1 MRRSSRAGS
10 EFRAI
15 ALAGRRNP
23 VERHQISRSMKIASI
38 ATALCLAL
46 SSAAVD
52 AQSTIAG
59 TVIDSV
65 SGNALGGATV
75 RLRSQRGEPTSVV
88 TGSDGRFRFASVS
101 IVTFNIGGEG
111 RGFSAHFSSHPATI
125 TVSRSGYATVERELF
140 PRDSAM
146 TVRLSPLGSPS
157 NRTATAQSLER
168 LTVTAV
174 RASEGTPI
182 ASTTLDE
189 TRLDRD
195 YSGQDVPLT
204 LRQAPSITAYS
215 ESGSLLNYSYFRV
228 RGIDQSRVNITLD
241 GIPLNEPEDQQ
252 IYFSDF
258 PDLTSSIQSMQV
270 QRGVGTSTYGQAA
283 FGGSVNFA
291 THSLTGAPQGTTVEI
306 GGGSFGTARSTLQ
319 FNSGPLANRLAFHGR
334 VSGMRS
340 DGYREGATSAANS
353 AFVSGGY
360 YGDRDLVKFTATTGL
375 ERNGQTYA
383 AVPDAVLRD
392 NPRANP
398 LAGVGDK
405 YRESYATLSYTRLV
419 STDVSAGL
427 TAYGFTTRGFYDYPS
442 GAPGPALRYRSAS
455 RWGGVIGALHV
466 VKGSVTVDG
475 GAHGMTY
482 SKDHEFDER
491 PDLQYPGYSNTGLKT
506 EASAFTKASITL
518 GSTTLF
524 GDLQLRTA
532 EFRYRPT
539 EGYGLEEVSE
549 RWNFVNPKAGV
560 TWQAAERVSLFAS
573 YGTTGRE
580 PTRGDLFAGADDVT
594 PDDAPALL
602 PLTRVRPEHVNDLE
616 VGATI
621 SMARARLTVNAF
633 DMRFRDEIART
644 GATTPLGYDIRAN
657 VGRSYRRGV
666 EVDATY
672 AITPALDFG
681 GSLTV
686 SRNRIEAYTDEG
698 TRITYRDMEP
708 ILTPAFLATQQLTW
722 RATSRLTLT
731 ADSRYQGLSFLAPRG
746 DVRLASPALH
756 VLDGGIRYAFGS
768 TALGVFGRNLLD
780 RRAYPSGDVSSDG
793 TPRYFILAP
802 RSVDVTIRIAR

>member
-1 MRRSSRAGS
+1 MRTLLVAIAILMASLPAAAQQGGTIIIAGRVTDAVSGAPIAGAIIRSSGEGS
-10 EFRAI
+10 
-15 ALAGRRNP
+15 
-23 VERHQISRSMKIASI
+23 
-38 ATALCLAL
+38 
-46 SSAAVD
+46 
-52 AQSTIAG
+52 
-59 TVIDSV
+59 
-65 SGNALGGATV
+65 
-75 RLRSQRGEPTSVV
+75 LRSVAS
-88 TGSDGRFRFASVS
+88 TGVDGRFR
-101 IVTFNIGGEG
+101 ITLGG
-111 RGFSAHFSSHPATI
+111 RG
-125 TVSRSGYATVERELF
+125 TVVIGRSGYAAVEREVTST
-140 PRDSAM
+140 DTTMVVAM
-146 TVRLSPLGSPS
+146 RPLGSQDT
-157 NRTATAQSLER
+157 RAATAQSLER

-174 RASEGTPI
+174 RADAAPI
-182 ASTTLDE
+182 PRTTLE
-189 TRLDRD
+189 RAQLERD
-195 YSGQDVPLT
+195 YSGQDLPLT
-204 LRQAPSITAYS
+204 LRLAPSVTAYS

-291 THSLTGAPQGTTVEI
+291 TNPLITTKGTLLEF
-306 GGGSFGTARSTLQ
+306 GGGSFGTARTTLQ
-319 FNSGPLANRLAFHGR
+319 VNSGALGNRLALHGR
-334 VSGMRS
+334 FSGMRS

-353 AFVSGGY
+353 AFLSGGY
-360 YGDRDLVKFTATTGL
+360 YGDRDLLKFTATSGL

-383 AVPDAVLRD
+383 AVPDAELRD
-392 NPRANP
+392 HPRANP

-405 YRESYATLSYTRLV
+405 YRESFATLSYTRLV

-455 RWGGVIGALHV
+455 RWGGVIAAAHV
-466 VKGSVTVDG
+466 VKGRLTLDG

-482 SKDHEFDER
+482 SKDHEFDDR
-491 PDLQYPGYSNTGLKT
+491 PDLQYPGYSNTGYKT
-506 EASAFTKASITL
+506 EAGAFTKASFAL
-518 GSTTLF
+518 GGATLF

-539 EGYGLEEVSE
+539 EGYGLDEVSQ
-549 RWNFVNPKAGV
+549 RWSFGNPKVGV
-560 TWQAAERVSLFAS
+560 TLRAGEHLSLFAS

-594 PDDAPALL
+594 SDDASALL

-621 SMARARLTVNAF
+621 SLSRSRFAVNAF

-657 VGRSYRRGV
+657 VGKSYRRGI
-666 EVDATY
+666 EVDASV
-672 AITPALDFG
+672 AITAFIDL
-681 GSLTV
+681 GSSVTV
-686 SRNRIEAYTDEG
+686 SRNRVESYTDEG
-698 TRITYRDMEP
+698 TGITYRDVEP
-708 ILTPAFLATQQLTW
+708 ILTPAFLANQQLTW

-731 ADSRYQGLSFLAPRG
+731 ADSRYQGRSYLAPRG
-746 DVRLASPALH
+746 DDRLTSPAFH
-756 VLDGGIRYAFGS
+756 VLDGGARIAFGS
-768 TALGVFGRNLLD
+768 ATVGIYGRNLLD

-802 RSVDVTIRIAR
+802 TSLDVTLTLRR

>member
-1 MRRSSRAGS
+1 MKTVLV
-10 EFRAI
+10 
-15 ALAGRRNP
+15 ALAL
-23 VERHQISRSMKIASI
+23 
-38 ATALCLAL
+38 ATLATK
-46 SSAAVD
+46 SAASQD
-52 AQSTIAG
+52 APITING
-59 TVIDSV
+59 TVTDAT
-65 SGNALGGATV
+65 SGAPLGGATV
-75 RLRSQRGEPTSVV
+75 RAEGGFAVV
-88 TGSDGRFRFASVS
+88 STGPDGRFRISLGRPGPIKVRRTGYSDGERVISTSDTA
-101 IVTFNIGGEG
+101 IVIALG
-111 RGFSAHFSSHPATI
+111 R
-125 TVSRSGYATVERELF
+125 
-140 PRDSAM
+140 
-146 TVRLSPLGSPS
+146 LGSES
-157 NRTATAQSLER
+157 TRTATAQSLER

-174 RASEGTPI
+174 RAGDVAPI
-182 ASTTLDE
+182 AQTTLDA
-189 TRLDRD
+189 TRLKRD

-291 THSLTGAPQGTTVEI
+291 TNPLIATRGTTLEV
-306 GGGSFGTARSTLQ
+306 GGGSFGTARTTLQ
-319 FNSGPLANRLAFHGR
+319 ANSGALGNRLALHGR
-334 VSGMRS
+334 ISGMRS

-360 YGDRDLVKFTATTGL
+360 FGDRDLLKFTMTTGL

-383 AVPDAVLRD
+383 AVPDSELRVD
-392 NPRANP
+392 PRANP

-405 YRESYATLSYTRLV
+405 YRESFATLSYTRLI
-419 STDVSAGL
+419 STDVSAGM
-427 TAYGFTTRGFYDYPS
+427 TAYGFATRGFYDYPS

-455 RWGGVIGALHV
+455 RWGGVIAAAHV
-466 VKGSVTVDG
+466 VKGRLTFDG

-482 SKDHEFDER
+482 SKDHEFDDR
-491 PDLQYPGYSNTGLKT
+491 PDLQYPGYSNTGYKT
-506 EASAFTKASITL
+506 EASTFAKMSFAS
-518 GSTTLF
+518 GRTTWF
-524 GDLQLRTA
+524 GDVQLRTA
-532 EFRYRPT
+532 EFRYRPS
-539 EGYGLEEVSE
+539 EGYGLSEVSQ
-549 RWNFVNPKAGV
+549 RWNFVNPKVGV
-560 TWQAAERVSLFAS
+560 TLQAGEGLSFFGS

-616 VGATI
+616 LGATF
-621 SMARARLTVNAF
+621 RRGRFGLTANIF

-657 VGRSYRRGV
+657 VGKSYRQGIEFDGMLSV
-666 EVDATY
+666 
-672 AITPALDFG
+672 TPTLDLG
-681 GSLTV
+681 ASMTV
-686 SRNRIEAYTDEG
+686 SRNRIESYLDERTG
-698 TRITYRDMEP
+698 VTYRDVEP
-708 ILTPAFLATQQLTW
+708 ILTPSFLAAQQVTW
-722 RATSRLTLT
+722 RATPRLTLS
-731 ADSRYQGLSFLAPRG
+731 ADSRYQGRSFLAPVG
-746 DVRLASPALH
+746 DERLTSPAFH
-756 VLDGGIRYAFGS
+756 VVDGGARFEIGS
-768 TALGVFGRNLLD
+768 STLSIYGRNLLN

-802 RSVDVTIRIAR
+802 ASLDVTLTFRR